1 MSIGV
6 SYEQLPWTSRVA
18 REHLPRRERVNL
30 ERPYLAAIPH
40 PIRDLQL
47 HVPDTMVERVVE
59 AQEQIIRFD
68 TEVGHI
74 TAPFGSILLR
84 SESASSSQIE
94 NLTSTARAIAEA
106 EINERDDGNA
116 ALIVANVRAME
127 AAVSAADDLSDAAII
142 RMHGELLGRT
152 HPDITGRYREQQ
164 VWIGGGNFTPH
175 DAAFI
180 PPHHDRVPRAMQDLI
195 AYARRPSPIPLA
207 SIAVAHAQFE
217 TIHPFPDG
225 NGRTGRALVQASLR
239 RSGLTK
245 SVTVPVSAGIL
256 QQRDT
261 YFAALTAYRSGEVA
275 PIIDVFV
282 DGTFLAIA
290 NGRQLVTDIEQT
302 TQDWAER
309 LRGIRSDAA
318 AHRIAGLAVEH
329 PVLNSQLVRTELRG
343 SDPALFRGLDQLVEH
358 GVLTETTSR
367 SRNRIWV
374 ATAII
379 ENLDAFARRSM
390 RRR

>member
-1 MSIGV
+1 MSVG
-6 SYEQLPWTSRVA
+6 
-18 REHLPRRERVNL
+18 
-30 ERPYLAAIPH
+30 AAIPH

-47 HVPDTMVERVVE
+47 LLPDAMVERVVE

-94 NLTSTARAIAEA
+94 NLTSSARAIAEA

-127 AAVSAADDLSDAAII
+127 AAVAAADDLSDTAII
-142 RMHGELLGRT
+142 RMHEELLGNT
-152 HPDITGRYREQQ
+152 NPDITGRYRDQQ

-175 DAAFI
+175 DAAFV
-180 PPHHDRVPRAMQDLI
+180 PPHHDRVSRAMHDLI

-207 SIAVAHAQFE
+207 SIAIAHAQFE

-239 RSGLTK
+239 RSGLSK
-245 SVTVPVSAGIL
+245 SITVPVSAGIL

-275 PIIDVFV
+275 PIIDVFI

-302 TQDWAER
+302 TREWAES
-309 LRGIRSDAA
+309 LRAIRSDAA

-358 GVLTETTSR
+358 RVLTETTSR

-390 RRR
+390 RRH

>member
-1 MSIGV
+1 MGV
-6 SYEQLPWTSRVA
+6 EVAYEQLQWTSRVA
-18 REHLPRRERVNL
+18 AEHLPRRERDNL
-30 ERPYLAAIPH
+30 GRPYRAAIASA
-40 PIRDLQL
+40 IRDMQL
-47 HVPDTMVERVVE
+47 DLPDAMVEGVVE

-68 TEVGHI
+68 TEVGHV

-94 NLTSTARAIAEA
+94 NLTSSARAVAEA
-106 EINERDDGNA
+106 EINEREDGNA
-116 ALIVANVRAME
+116 ALIVANVRAMK
-127 AAVSAADDLSDAAII
+127 AAVAAADDLSDTAII
-142 RMHGELLGRT
+142 RMHEVLLGRT
-152 HPDITGRYREQQ
+152 DPEITGRYRDQQ

-175 DAAFI
+175 DAEFI
-180 PPHHDRVPRAMQDLI
+180 PPHHDRVPDAMRDLI

-256 QQRDT
+256 QQRDA
-261 YFAALTAYRSGEVA
+261 YFAALTAYRSGDVD

-282 DGTFLAIA
+282 SGTFLAIA
-290 NGRQLVTDIEQT
+290 NGRQLVSDIEQT
-302 TQDWAER
+302 TQVWAES

-318 AHRIAGLAVEH
+318 AHRIADLAVEH
-329 PVLNSQLVRTELRG
+329 PVLNSQLVRSQLRG
-343 SDPALFRGLDQLVEH
+343 SDPALFRGLDQLVER

-390 RRR
+390 RKR